1 MSNNPKYEKGKNR
14 QLLSMT
20 LIIVLFVIGSG
31 VLLYPTI
38 SDWWNSHWNSKM
50 VSVYDKSVEGYSKQ
64 TLKREWKKAKAYNAQ
79 HNFNTVNDAFDNDV
93 YIKTHPYSDLLNPCK
108 DGIMGYLDIPEIDEE
123 IVIYHGTG
131 AKALEKGCGHV
142 EGTSLPIGG
151 KDRKSTRLNSSH

>member
-50 VSVYDKSVEGYSKQ
+50 VSVYDKFVEGYSKQ
-64 TLKREWKKAKAYNAQ
+64 ILKREWKKAKAYNAQ

-123 IVIYHGTG
+123 II
-131 AKALEKGCGHV
+131 
-142 EGTSLPIGG
+142 I
-151 KDRKSTRLNSSH
+151 